1 MELAK
6 NDTTRRVEDEKNR
19 GEKALASLMEEVKS
33 YSNFYTVIFLL

>member
-6 NDTTRRVEDEKNR
+6 DDTIQKIEDEKNR

-33 YSNFYTVIFLL
+33 YSNFYTALFLL